1 MLESEAPA
9 TSELLIES
17 KSLKLYLNPFN
28 NKKFEN
34 KNKIHGI
41 IQKDLNATAQESV
54 AIKLFNLSKCI
65 RKEISKSKGKSIN
78 RSRYRNLRLSSKL
91 QLIKTM

>member
-17 KSLKLYLNPFN
+17 KSLKLYLNSFN

-34 KNKIHGI
+34 ENKIHGI
-41 IQKDLNATAQESV
+41 IQKDLNATVQKSV
-54 AIKLFNLSKCI
+54 AIKLSNLSKCS
-65 RKEISKSKGKSIN
+65 RKEISRYKGKSIN
-78 RSRYRNLRLSSKL
+78 RFRCRNLRLSSKL